1 VRRTKN
7 GNGPL
12 RRAVVPV
19 ACILTLLCHP
29 VRSAPPDAEPAP
41 SAQAPAGGYAH
52 PIPAELYLL
61 QQQKFKEELE
71 RRDAIIA
78 DLTRRVEQLEHAR
91 TAAENDRAVAG
102 ASKSASPVVDSPPA
116 APAASPP
123 QSPGSNA
130 AAEAKP
136 TQSERST
143 PAPAARDQPGVDLVR
158 HVAHLLTAA
167 ELDKAVGGAR
177 EFAPLAAGL
186 PTVSPPEESSVA
198 EAKPA
203 QPNQSTPPA
212 APGQF
217 QVDEAAVDR
226 ALEQSLVARGALLNP
241 FGTAQVEPTFSYTR
255 REVNNVAVVQ
265 NGAAVGANVRRDEFE
280 GDLALRFGLPFD
292 SQLDVDFPYNIV
304 HQQVNTANGS
314 NNDTGSGFGDIEVGF
329 SKTLLR
335 QEKWWPDLIGRVFWN
350 SDTGASSDNNVPL
363 NAGFNQ
369 VGGSLTALAR
379 KDPLAFVGSASY
391 EAAFEK
397 NNDRPGNDLA
407 FSIGAFLAASPETT
421 LRLVLNQQFID
432 DAKVNGQSIEGSN
445 QVQSAF
451 TIGGAVSVAPGVLV
465 DISADIGLT
474 NEAPDYVARISV
486 PIQFNLPVK

>member
-1 VRRTKN
+1 VRQN
-7 GNGPL
+7 GHASL
-12 RRAVVPV
+12 RRAVVPS
-19 ACILTLLCHP
+19 ACILVLLCHP

-41 SAQAPAGGYAH
+41 SAQAPARGDAH
-52 PIPAELYLL
+52 PIPSDLYLL

-91 TAAENDRAVAG
+91 TAAQNDRVSAG
-102 ASKSASPVVDSPPA
+102 ASEPIPSTVGAPPA
-116 APAASPP
+116 APAALPP
-123 QSPGSNA
+123 QSPGAGA
-130 AAEAKP
+130 AAEAQP

-143 PAPAARDQPGVDLVR
+143 TAPAARDQPGVDLVR
-158 HVAHLLTAA
+158 HVAHLLTPA
-167 ELDKAVGGAR
+167 ELDKTVGGAR
-177 EFAPLAAGL
+177 ESAPLAAGL
-186 PTVSPPEESSVA
+186 PAEPPPEERSAA
-198 EAKPA
+198 EEKSA
-203 QPNQSTPPA
+203 QADQGTPPA

-217 QVDEAAVDR
+217 EVDEAAVDR

-255 REVNNVAVVQ
+255 RELNNVTVVQ
-265 NGAAVGANVRRDEFE
+265 NGARVGANVRRDEFE
-280 GDLALRFGLPFD
+280 GDLTLRFGLPFD

-304 HQQVNTANGS
+304 HQQVNSVNGS

-350 SDTGASSDNNVPL
+350 SDTGTSSDNNVPL

-379 KDPLAFVGSASY
+379 KDPLAFVGTAAY

-397 NNDRPGNDLA
+397 NNDRPGDNLA
-407 FSIGAFLAASPETT
+407 FSVGAFLAASPETS

-432 DAKVNGQSIEGSN
+432 DAKVNGQKIKGSN
-445 QVQSAF
+445 QVQSSF
-451 TIGGAVSVAPGVLV
+451 TIGGAVSVARGVLI
-465 DISADIGLT
+465 DISGDIGLT

>member
-1 VRRTKN
+1 VRRAKN
-7 GNGPL
+7 GNGSL
-12 RRAVVPV
+12 RRAVVPS
-19 ACILTLLCHP
+19 ACILMLLCHP
-29 VRSAPPDAEPAP
+29 ARSAPPDAEPAS

-217 QVDEAAVDR
+217 EVDEAAVDR

-255 REVNNVAVVQ
+255 REIS
-265 NGAAVGANVRRDEFE
+265 NVRRDEFE
-280 GDLALRFGLPFD
+280 GDLTLRFGLPLD
-292 SQLDVDFPYNIV
+292 SQLDVNFPYNIV
-304 HQQVNTANGS
+304 HQQVNTSAGS

-350 SDTGASSDNNVPL
+350 SDTGTSSDNDVQL

-379 KDPLAFVGSASY
+379 KDPLAFVDTAAY

-397 NNDRPGNDLA
+397 NNDRSGDNLGI
-407 FSIGAFLAASPETT
+407 FCRSILSS
-421 LRLVLNQQFID
+421 
-432 DAKVNGQSIEGSN
+432 QS
-445 QVQSAF
+445 
-451 TIGGAVSVAPGVLV
+451 
-465 DISADIGLT
+465 
-474 NEAPDYVARISV
+474 
-486 PIQFNLPVK
+486 